1 MHFSFQSILNRNLLA
16 VSAFL
21 AASAL
26 LSGCATPTTSAGMT
40 PTAIKTTTKHA
51 KTVSVA
57 VAGGQETD
65 SMGKSQV
72 SNFTMAQ
79 AITDAI
85 NASKTFSGVVQGK
98 SGDYMLS
105 VHIVNVDQ
113 PSFGASFTVKI
124 EAGWTLQ
131 RVDTGAIVW
140 QESIKSEHTA
150 TISDAFVG
158 TERLRL
164 ATEGAARNNIA
175 AGLEKISTLKL

>member
-1 MHFSFQSILNRNLLA
+1 MHFSFRSILNRELFVVSVCIALSA
-16 VSAFL
+16 V
-21 AASAL
+21 

-65 SMGKSQV
+65 SMGKPKV
-72 SNFTMAQ
+72 SNSVMAQ
-79 AITDAI
+79 AITDSI

-105 VHIVNVDQ
+105 VNIANLDQ
-113 PSFGASFTVKI
+113 PSFGASFTVKL

-131 RVDTGAIVW
+131 RVDTGAVVW
-140 QESIKSEHTA
+140 QESVKAEHTA
-150 TISDAFVG
+150 TMGDALVAV
-158 TERLRL
+158 ERLRL
-164 ATEGAARNNIA
+164 ATEGAARDNIA
-175 AGLEKISTLKL
+175 VGLEKISALKL

>member
-1 MHFSFQSILNRNLLA
+1 MQFSIQSLLNTKLLA
-16 VSAFL
+16 IFAVVTAGSML
-21 AASAL
+21 G
-26 LSGCATPTTSAGMT
+26 GCATPTTSAGMT

-72 SNFTMAQ
+72 SNSVMAQ

-85 NASKTFSGVVQGK
+85 NTSKTFSGVVQGK

-105 VHIVNVDQ
+105 VNIVNVDQ
-113 PSFGASFTVKI
+113 PSFGTSFTVKL

-131 RVDTGAIVW
+131 RVDTGAVVW
-140 QESIKSEHTA
+140 QESLKSEHTA
-150 TISDAFVG
+150 TMGDAFVG

-175 AGLEKISTLKL
+175 LGLEKLSALKL